1 MWKQRMDQGY
11 FWEVSDKISNRI
23 EGRKF
28 INKYKIKLLSS
39 IKAFCKTI
47 LQAM

>member
-23 EGRKF
+23 EGPKF
-28 INKYKIKLLSS
+28 INKYKI
-39 IKAFCKTI
+39 
-47 LQAM
+47 